1 MFIKPYKK
9 QARENF
15 ENLDGIYKSQSIV
28 DIKLPDS
35 LHKPSIT
42 QHPALGNIKYTMPTT
57 PAPTITPKA
66 TPANL
71 SGVEFKDLQNVFAG
85 GNFKKFRKIIPSQP
99 TEHPHTPPSE
109 EIIESFQGSQ
119 ILNITNDRILLK
131 SIGCGLIF
139 YILANPR
146 TLKLT
151 EKYLPATSDKLAVHT
166 LVFMILVYFLTL
178 IK

>member
-15 ENLDGIYKSQSIV
+15 ENLDGIYKSQSIA

-35 LHKPSIT
+35 LYKPSIS
-42 QHPALGNIKYTMPTT
+42 QYPALGNIKYTMPTT
-57 PAPTITPKA
+57 PPPTITPKA
-66 TPANL
+66 PPANL
-71 SGVEFKDLQNVFAG
+71 SDVEFKDLQNVFAG
-85 GNFKKFRKIIPSQP
+85 GNFKKFRKIIPSPP
-99 TEHPHTPPSE
+99 TEPPSE

-119 ILNITNDRILLK
+119 ILNITHDRIILK
-131 SIGCGLIF
+131 SIGCALIF
-139 YILANPR
+139 YILANPQ
-146 TLKLT
+146 TLKFT
-151 EKYLPATSDKLAVHT
+151 EKYLPTTSDKLAVHT